1 MELINDTLGGL
12 LEKWADIQPD
22 HDFMVYPD
30 RGLRLSYSQFDKRV
44 NDLAKGLMSIG
55 VGPDDKVGVWARN
68 VPDWLTFM
76 FATAKIGAI
85 LVTVNTNYQA
95 YEVEFLMQN
104 ADLHTMCIVN
114 GSRDTDYVK
123 IIYDLVP
130 ELKTHPRGKL
140 HSEKFPELRNVVYI
154 GQEKL
159 RGMYNTSELISTGSF
174 LDDGPLNEA
183 KSRIE
188 CHQVVNMQYTSG
200 TTGFPKGVLLSHHN
214 ILNCGMATGS
224 FMQFTPAD
232 KVLTCVPLFHCFG
245 CVLALCAVIT
255 YGSTMVMVEEFD
267 ALKVLASVH
276 KERATIL
283 HGVPTMFIA
292 ELNHPMFDM
301 FDLTSLRSGIMAGSL
316 CPIETLNQVMER
328 MHCNVISVYGLT
340 ETSPGMTAT
349 RIEDSPQVRA
359 TTVGHE
365 YPGVE
370 VRVIDPETGEEC
382 PTGVQGEMCCRGYNT
397 MKGYYKNPEATAAIF
412 DSDGFLHSGDLGV
425 KDENGNYAITGRIKD
440 MIIRGGENIYPR
452 EVENFLYNMSQIK
465 DIQVAGIPSQKY
477 GEEVGAF
484 IILKDG
490 QTLTEEEVRTFCR
503 GTIARHKI
511 PKYIFFVESYP
522 LTGSGKI
529 QKFKLKDIGLDLL
542 EKAGVTVI

>member
-12 LEKWADIQPD
+12 LEKWAASQPD

-30 RGLRLSYSQFDKRV
+30 RGLRLSYAQFNRRV
-44 NDLAKGLMSIG
+44 DDLAKGLMSIG

-76 FATAKIGAI
+76 FAAAKIGAI
-85 LVTVNTNYQA
+85 LVTVNTSYQSF
-95 YEVEFLMQN
+95 EVEYLMRD
-104 ADLHTMCIVN
+104 ADIHTMCIVN

-130 ELKTHPRGKL
+130 ELKTRPRGSL
-140 HSEKFPELRNVVYI
+140 HSARFPELRNVVYI

-159 RGMYNTSELISTGSF
+159 RGMYNTAELITVGAL
-174 LDDGPLNEA
+174 LDNAALEAA
-183 KSRIE
+183 KSGIE
-188 CHQVVNMQYTSG
+188 CHREVNMQYTSG

-214 ILNCGMATGS
+214 ILNCGMATGE
-224 FMQFTPAD
+224 FMAFTPDD

-245 CVLALCAVIT
+245 CVLALCAAIT
-255 YGSTMVMVEEFD
+255 HGSTMVMVEEFD
-267 ALKVLASVH
+267 PLTVLASVH

-292 ELNHPMFDM
+292 ELNHPMFEM

-328 MHCNVISVYGLT
+328 MHCRVISVYGLT

-349 RIEDSPQVRA
+349 RIDDPAEVRA
-359 TTVGHE
+359 TTVGRP
-365 YPGVE
+365 YPNIE
-370 VRVIDPETGEEC
+370 VRVIDPETGEQC
-382 PTGVQGEMCCRGYNT
+382 PTGVQGEMCCRGYNI
-397 MKGYYKNPEATAAIF
+397 MKGYYKNPEATAAII
-412 DSDGFLHSGDLGV
+412 DGDGFLHSGDLGV

-452 EVENFLYNMSQIK
+452 EVENFLYNMPQIK
-465 DIQVAGIPSQKY
+465 DIQVAGIPSKKY
-477 GEEVGAF
+477 GEQVGAF

-503 GTIARHKI
+503 GVIDRHKI
-511 PKYIFFVESYP
+511 PKYIFFVDGYP

-529 QKFKLKDIGLDLL
+529 QKFKLKEIGLDLL
-542 EKAGVTVI
+542 EKAGVEVI